1 MPGGPGQSGL
11 CLGTAILSAFG
22 STKRRID
29 RRLEPSHGYRAVHVV
44 VRCQGRWIEV
54 QIRTRLQHMWAEV
67 AERLAD
73 MWGRQIR
80 YGMPPDDPERPFGDQ
95 MTRRGFVDLWIEGTS
110 QVIANF
116 EIGAQGIEEADRLVD
131 EAGAETRNRRYQRIS
146 SRSWKS
152 PSGKA
157 QSSMRHCRRCL
168 TRYNGR
174 SLS

>member
-1 MPGGPGQSGL
+1 
-11 CLGTAILSAFG
+11 
-22 STKRRID
+22 
-29 RRLEPSHGYRAVHVV
+29 
-44 VRCQGRWIEV
+44 
-54 QIRTRLQHMWAEV
+54 MWAEV

-131 EAGAETRNRRYQRIS
+131 EAGAENSESAVPAHLFEELEKSKRQSAEQYETLSTMLDEVQR
-146 SRSWKS
+146 
-152 PSGKA
+152 A
-157 QSSMRHCRRCL
+157 FVEL
-168 TRYNGR
+168 GR
-174 SLS
+174 TGR